1 MDVNDMEVIEE
12 YNLNADPEVTD
23 HDLACIQQ
31 AAKLQSIGYLEH
43 EAAMYACA
51 VQSDDVYYF
60 VTEKEESAVK
70 FVKQCLLEGLYP
82 TPIHYFVKRFDLID
96 KTAAEITNQYKLSV
110 AKSLQETYPKEYFGA
125 INDLT
130 SVPSYN
136 AAYPIVFEI
145 EEQLENLFDMDQL
158 IMFDDLLDTL
168 LKARQLNLEGYH
180 LARSW
185 LRSEKE
191 KFSQDYMASSP
202 YKRTYAGFAYLDQN
216 GKCRLF
222 CDAVLYNA
230 TNKREKLMCEDML
243 TTPILQKTY
252 YADSFQALLNTKD
265 QFLNEFHSLDLNSYF
280 KLMRLFRE
288 LPASVDKEKY
298 NEYNMKL
305 QQICTKSTMN
315 TYNEL
320 GRIWN
325 VHR

>member
-1 MDVNDMEVIEE
+1 MEIIEE
-12 YNLNADPEVTD
+12 YNLDADSEVVD

-31 AAKLQSIGYLEH
+31 AAKLQSIGYLEY
-43 EAAMYACA
+43 EVAMYACA

-60 VTEKEESAVK
+60 VTEKEENAEK
-70 FVKQCLLEGLYP
+70 FVKQCLLDGRCP
-82 TPIHYFVKRFDLID
+82 TSIHYYVKRFDLID
-96 KTAAEITNQYKLSV
+96 KTVAEITNQYKLSV
-110 AKSLQETYPKEYFGA
+110 AKSLKETYPKEYFAA

-130 SVPSYN
+130 SGPYYN
-136 AAYPIVFEI
+136 EAYPIVLEM

-180 LARSW
+180 LAQSW

-191 KFSQDYMASSP
+191 KFSQDYMAFSS
-202 YKRTYAGFAYLDQN
+202 YKRTYAGFAYLDRN
-216 GKCRLF
+216 GKYRVF
-222 CDAVLYNA
+222 CDAVPYNA
-230 TNKREKLMCEDML
+230 KNRREKIMREDVL

-252 YADSFQALLNTKD
+252 YADSFQELLKTKD
-265 QFLNEFHSLDLNSYF
+265 HFLNEFQSLDLDSYF

-288 LPASVDKEKY
+288 LPASVDEEKY
-298 NEYNMKL
+298 NEYNMRL

-315 TYNEL
+315 AYNEL

-325 VHR
+325 VLG